1 MRTVGAVSACPDD
14 RCDGSGF
21 VYDEARRVARPC
33 SCRPSRLARRKAAA
47 VAGRIP
53 RRFRD
58 SSFDREPVISIE
70 RVNPAVVREVR
81 RYAKAVEQ
89 RLDEGRG
96 MWFRGDVGTGKT
108 TLAMLISKAAMEAG
122 RTVAIYSLPRLLA
135 MMRETYDDSVEM
147 SLNGLIDRLCSVELL
162 HVDDVG
168 AEQSSPWVLE
178 QLYTI
183 VNTRYEDGRA
193 IVLTTNLED
202 VPLRAQ
208 IGDRTVSRLY
218 ELCGDPLPVYGPDRR
233 MEAHIRMP
241 EMPVAPAAPAAA
253 AWSPPGLAEV
263 EDLEDA
269 PVVYGMAPTRR
280 RRPAE

>member
-1 MRTVGAVSACPDD
+1 MSGCPDN
-14 RCDGSGF
+14 RCDGAGF
-21 VYDEARRVARPC
+21 VYDETRRIARPC
-33 SCRPSRLARRKAAA
+33 SCRPARLARRKAAA

-70 RVNPAVVREVR
+70 RVNPVVVRDVR
-81 RYAKAVEQ
+81 RYVAAIDA

-108 TLAMLISKAAMEAG
+108 TLAMLISKAAIEAG

-135 MMRETYDDSVEM
+135 TMRETYDDSVEM
-147 SLNGLIDRLCSVELL
+147 SLNGLIDRLCAVELL
-162 HVDDVG
+162 HIDDVG
-168 AEQSSPWVLE
+168 AEQTSPWVLE
-178 QLYTI
+178 QLYSI

-202 VPLRAQ
+202 GPLRAQ
-208 IGDRTVSRLY
+208 IGDRTVSRLF

-233 MEAHIRMP
+233 LEANMDIP
-241 EMPVAPAAPAAA
+241 EMPPAAEAQPWTA
-253 AWSPPGLAEV
+253 PGLG
-263 EDLEDA
+263 DGDGLDDDA
-269 PVVYGMAPTRR
+269 PMVYGMAPNRGPRR
-280 RRPAE
+280 GR